1 MSALRAC
8 AALAALH
15 LGIAC
20 AAATELPQG
29 EAVVT
34 VDLATG
40 EGAALLGATWR
51 YAPARVVAAEFFAPG
66 ADGQPGTTPVPTHD
80 IEPKAGRAGFDDSA
94 WQVLAP
100 DALDDRQ
107 GDGRFSLN
115 WYRTKLTIPERIG
128 AHATR
133 GATIVLRVT
142 VDDYAEVWVDGEIPR
157 HASQNGGS
165 VIAGWNAENTVVVA
179 RNATPGREIE
189 LAIFGAN
196 GPLSNPPTNYVWIR
210 SASIE
215 LYPGDGSPTAI
226 VPSEVNVEVIRHDP
240 EMDFVIGRNPKAYKL
255 ADGFV
260 FTEGPVWLPNDG
272 GQLLFSD
279 PNANAIYRYAD
290 NGALSVFR
298 SPSGYSGA
306 DIGGVWP
313 AGVERAHARPRA
325 AGSRSTSTVT
335 VASPASSQTGR
346 DLTIAGRIA
355 TRGKRLEQPER
366 SGLSLGWLALLH
378 RPAVRAA
385 EVRRRPAQGAAR
397 SAACTCCQ
405 R

>member
-1 MSALRAC
+1 M
-8 AALAALH
+8 
-15 LGIAC
+15 
-20 AAATELPQG
+20 
-29 EAVVT
+29 
-34 VDLATG
+34 
-40 EGAALLGATWR
+40 
-51 YAPARVVAAEFFAPG
+51 
-66 ADGQPGTTPVPTHD
+66 
-80 IEPKAGRAGFDDSA
+80 
-94 WQVLAP
+94 LAP

-279 PNANAIYRYAD
+279 PNANAIYRYAET
-290 NGALSVFR
+290 AR
-298 SPSGYSGA
+298 SAYFA
-306 DIGGVWP
+306 
-313 AGVERAHARPRA
+313 ARAAIRAPTSRRSMASRGRTASRSTRA
-325 AGSRSTSTVT
+325 AGSRSTSTVII
-335 VASPASSQTGR
+335 ASPASSLSGR
-346 DLTIAGRIA
+346 DLTSAGLTA
-355 TRGKRLEQPER
+355 TGGKRLEQPQR
-366 SGLSLGWLALLH
+366 SRLSQGRLVVFH

-385 EVRRRPAQGAAR
+385 EVRGRRSQGVAR
-397 SAACTCCQ
+397 SAACTCCEG
-405 R
+405 